1 MHSTARQ
8 ISGKRYH
15 FSSSQGL
22 LAGSGRQADC
32 GLVGGRIGGQTLL
45 LKHPVG
51 KRRVIVVAAQSR
63 IATRSDHF
71 KNALRQTQNRNV
83 EGSTAQVVNGIDA
96 FAGVIKAIG
105 NGRRGG
111 LIDQAQQMN
120 SRQLGRILGGLA
132 LGVIEIS
139 RHSNDR
145 TVQIVIE
152 GVFGAVTQRGQY
164 LGADFDR

>member
-1 MHSTARQ
+1 M
-8 ISGKRYH
+8 
-15 FSSSQGL
+15 
-22 LAGSGRQADC
+22 
-32 GLVGGRIGGQTLL
+32 
-45 LKHPVG
+45 
-51 KRRVIVVAAQSR
+51 
-63 IATRSDHF
+63 
-71 KNALRQTQNRNV
+71 RQTQNRNV

-164 LGADFDR
+164 LGADFNR